1 MDHHLSALL
10 FHRLFNCLYYL
21 DMLFWKGEYK
31 YDCGLLV
38 GKIFVESSFDLFL
51 CAVPASYAA
60 QDHEKLQ

>member
-1 MDHHLSALL
+1 
-10 FHRLFNCLYYL
+10 
-21 DMLFWKGEYK
+21 MLFWKGEYK